1 MKKILSLL
9 AISITL
15 SMGSNCAYEY
25 LTTTK
30 NMNIVTENQPIILD
44 IDLERNALD
53 IKEQESI
60 KPMKI
65 EFSFFWMA

>member
-9 AISITL
+9 ALSMTL
-15 SMGSNCAYEY
+15 SMGSNCAYDY

-53 IKEQESI
+53 IEELDSI